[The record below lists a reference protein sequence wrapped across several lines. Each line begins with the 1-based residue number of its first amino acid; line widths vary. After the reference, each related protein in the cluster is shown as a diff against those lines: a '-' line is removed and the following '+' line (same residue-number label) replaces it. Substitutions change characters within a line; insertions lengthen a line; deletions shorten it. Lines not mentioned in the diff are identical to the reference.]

1 MNCLMFKIGEY
12 LMLALRSIGDLE
24 NYVISVER
32 IKEYAE
38 IPSEV

>member
-1 MNCLMFKIGEY
+1 MMV
-12 LMLALRSIGDLE
+12 LRSLGELE

-38 IPSEV
+38 TPTEVCS